1 MWIFG
6 RKGPSGFSAC
16 STAEEVAQGID
27 GNGLTAVVTGL
38 FLIWVSLR
46 FLFPSFV
53 RLVWL
58 LRKKR
63 IHTQFGCLSVT
74 GGYIVH
80 FRFLLGLRIEL
91 FVLIANC
98 NLYFG
103 S

>member
-53 RLVWL
+53 RLVWS

-63 IHTQFGCLSVT
+63 YTHSLVASVSLV
-74 GGYIVH
+74 GI
-80 FRFLLGLRIEL
+80 L
-91 FVLIANC
+91 FISDS
-98 NLYFG
+98 YWD
-103 S
+103 